1 MTRLNIAKIC
11 VLVFV
16 SRIVTFVIFPNPIFY
31 PDSPGYS
38 NGKFLNFDLVSL
50 TGDSFRSWP
59 TPLLYSILPN
69 INLIS
74 AAQLTISGFA
84 WFWLTYNAVLH
95 VNTRRFQ
102 VLLLVVLISF
112 SSSTFIVQ
120 WDTTILGTSLLI
132 STTILILGQLF
143 RVLRQPNK
151 LIDIGFLLFLLVLL
165 ATEKLSNIPLAAG
178 LMMLVAVATFKK
190 FKKSIFAI
198 VSVMAIF
205 GLAYSVSVGANVD
218 RSWPGSYSGTTL
230 LWQLGNQSPVAENFK
245 EFLSS
250 NSQVP
255 SCIYAE
261 APYEDLNSS
270 IGKILNDCEEG
281 LNYTR
286 TGLQEDFIKF
296 SLSNPI
302 LIAKLS
308 SLGFGAYYTNSAN
321 NYGNAVQILPNIFN
335 SFTFGATQPSL
346 NSGSIENQSE
356 GYLVF
361 NSGKAFW
368 LYVPG
373 IGILIA
379 GLLTA
384 AANTRKSR
392 KLLIDVS
399 FLAIN
404 ALFLFQAILTT
415 TYLPSEWVRQ
425 LSPYLIPITVINL
438 LTITVYAER
447 KLDSKEVRI
456 SKL

>member
-1 MTRLNIAKIC
+1 VTRLNIAKIGL
-11 VLVFV
+11 LVFV

-50 TGDSFRSWP
+50 TGDNSRSWP

-69 INLIS
+69 IKLIS
-74 AAQLTISGFA
+74 AIQLTISGFA
-84 WFWLTYNAVLH
+84 WFWLVYNSVLYLK
-95 VNTRRFQ
+95 TRRFQ
-102 VLLLVVLISF
+102 ILLLVILISF

-120 WDTTILGTSLLI
+120 WDTTVLGTSLLI
-132 STTILILGQLF
+132 STTILILAQLI
-143 RVLRQPNK
+143 RVLKKPNK
-151 LIDIGFLLFLLVLL
+151 LSNTAFLLSLLVLL
-165 ATEKLSNIPLAAG
+165 AIEKLSNIPLVMG
-178 LMMLVAVATFKK
+178 LMMIVAIVTFNKLK
-190 FKKSIFAI
+190 IRKFAI
-198 VSVMAIF
+198 LSVLAIF
-205 GLAYSVSVGANVD
+205 GLAYSVTVGVNVD
-218 RSWPGSYSGTTL
+218 RNWLGSYSGTTL
-230 LWQLGNQSPVAENFK
+230 LWQLGNQSPVAESFK

-250 NSQVP
+250 ESQVP

-270 IGKILNDCEEG
+270 IGKILNDCDDG

-302 LIAKLS
+302 EIAKLS

-346 NSGSIENQSE
+346 NSGNIENQSE

-379 GLLTA
+379 GLLAA
-384 AANTRKSR
+384 AANTRISR
-392 KLLIDVS
+392 NLLIDLL
-399 FLAIN
+399 FLAIS
-404 ALFLFQAILTT
+404 ALFLLQAILATT
-415 TYLPSEWVRQ
+415 FLPSEWVRQ
-425 LSPYLIPITVINL
+425 LAPYLIPLTVLNL
-438 LTITVYAER
+438 ISLTVYLER
-447 KLDSKEVRI
+447 KSEFKQI
-456 SKL
+456 

>member
-1 MTRLNIAKIC
+1 MTRLNIAKIGL
-11 VLVFV
+11 LVFV

-50 TGDSFRSWP
+50 TGDNSRSWP

-69 INLIS
+69 IKLIS
-74 AAQLTISGFA
+74 AIQLTISGFA
-84 WFWLTYNAVLH
+84 WFWLVYNSVLYLK
-95 VNTRRFQ
+95 TRRFQ
-102 VLLLVVLISF
+102 ILLLVILISF

-120 WDTTILGTSLLI
+120 WDTTVLGTSLLI
-132 STTILILGQLF
+132 STTILILAQLI
-143 RVLRQPNK
+143 RVLKKPNK
-151 LIDIGFLLFLLVLL
+151 LSNTAFLLSLLVLL
-165 ATEKLSNIPLAAG
+165 AIEKLSNIPLVMG
-178 LMMLVAVATFKK
+178 LMMIVAIVTFNKLK
-190 FKKSIFAI
+190 IRKFAI
-198 VSVMAIF
+198 LSVLAIF
-205 GLAYSVSVGANVD
+205 GLAYSVTVGVNVD
-218 RSWPGSYSGTTL
+218 RNWLGSYSGTTL
-230 LWQLGNQSPVAENFK
+230 LWQLGNQSPVAESFK

-250 NSQVP
+250 ESQVP

-270 IGKILNDCEEG
+270 IGKILNDCDDG

-302 LIAKLS
+302 EIAKLS

-346 NSGSIENQSE
+346 NSGNIENQSE

-379 GLLTA
+379 GLLAA
-384 AANTRKSR
+384 AANTRISR
-392 KLLIDVS
+392 NLLIDLL
-399 FLAIN
+399 FLAIS
-404 ALFLFQAILTT
+404 ALFLLQAILATT
-415 TYLPSEWVRQ
+415 FLPSEWVRQ
-425 LSPYLIPITVINL
+425 LAPYLIPLTVLNL
-438 LTITVYAER
+438 ISLTVYLER
-447 KLDSKEVRI
+447 KSEFKQI
-456 SKL
+456 

>member
-1 MTRLNIAKIC
+1 VTRLNIAKVA

-38 NGKFLNFDLVSL
+38 NGKFFNFDLVSL
-50 TGDSFRSWP
+50 TGDSSRTWP

-69 INLIS
+69 INFIS
-74 AAQLTISGFA
+74 AAQLAISGFA
-84 WFWLTYNAVLH
+84 WFWLVYNAVLH

-102 VLLLVVLISF
+102 ILLLVILISF

-120 WDTTILGTSLLI
+120 WDTTVLGTSLLI
-132 STTILILGQLF
+132 STTVLVLAQLI
-143 RVLRQPNK
+143 RVLKQPHK
-151 LIDIGFLLFLLVLL
+151 LIDTAFALFLLVLL
-165 ATEKLSNIPLAAG
+165 ATEKLSNFPLVAG
-178 LMMLVAVATFKK
+178 LMMIVAVATFKK
-190 FKKSIFAI
+190 LKKIIFAI

-205 GLAYSVSVGANVD
+205 GLAYSVTVGANVD

-230 LWQLGNQSPVAENFK
+230 LWQLGNQSPVAESFK

-255 SCIYAE
+255 LCIYAE
-261 APYEDLNSS
+261 APYKDLNSS
-270 IGKILNDCEEG
+270 IGKILNNCDDG
-281 LNYTR
+281 LKYTR
-286 TGLQEDFIKF
+286 AGLQEDFIKF

-302 LIAKLS
+302 EIAKLS
-308 SLGFGAYYTNSAN
+308 SLGLGAYYTNSSN

-335 SFTFGATQPSL
+335 SITFGATQPSL

-373 IGILIA
+373 LGVLLA
-379 GLLTA
+379 GLLAA
-384 AANTRKSR
+384 AANTRKS
-392 KLLIDVS
+392 KIFLIDVS
-399 FLAIN
+399 FLAI
-404 ALFLFQAILTT
+404 AVLFLLQAILTT
-415 TYLPSEWVRQ
+415 TFLPSEWVRQ
-425 LSPYLIPITVINL
+425 LAPYLIP
-438 LTITVYAER
+438 LTALNIVSLIVYVER
-447 KLDSKEVRI
+447 KLGSKEIRI
-456 SKL
+456 SKF